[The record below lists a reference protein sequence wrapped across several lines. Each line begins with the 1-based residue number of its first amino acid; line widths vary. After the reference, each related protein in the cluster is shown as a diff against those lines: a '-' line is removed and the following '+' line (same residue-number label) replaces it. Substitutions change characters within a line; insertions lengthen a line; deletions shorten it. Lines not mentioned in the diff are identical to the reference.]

1 MERCGIISGAVSES
15 CTDGDIRLVNGQTDR
30 EGRVEICI
38 EGLWGT
44 VCDDYWDVND
54 AVVVCR
60 QLGYQLGYPTVGKL
74 TLADVIILLLLLLL

>member
-1 MERCGIISGAVSES
+1 MHRCEPICGTAPGS

-44 VCDDYWDVND
+44 VCDDGWDLND
-54 AVVVCR
+54 ARVVCR
-60 QLGYQLGYPTVGKL
+60 QLGYSNLGNS
-74 TLADVIILLLLLLL
+74 LLFMIFLKH